1 MNLVNLFKKIL
12 PYVKPYRFLVAITL
26 FLTLIGSLLA
36 QVNAVVLD
44 WTVDSINALVGSP
57 EFTWGKAVKILTIV
71 SIVLLGKEILRAGI
85 SFAQRNFGE
94 KLRINISQ
102 SLSLGVVERIL
113 KYRMAFFARSENAP
127 GMLQARIDQGAS
139 SISRTI
145 QSFFIDLLPMIVSSV
160 LALILIFAANIYV
173 GLTAMAIVPVY
184 FWITSMQAKKL
195 KGSRRN
201 MRGFNEKRSGSIMTI
216 LESMNVVKSF
226 NREEIEMAK
235 QTELQTGFYGNQMKI
250 RKASFGYDSLKSFV
264 SQTGTV
270 LIIILTSYLVL
281 IGYPG
286 MTIGKIM
293 YHIML
298 FSNVTAPIS
307 QLQRIFDDL
316 NDAVIYAEG
325 YFDIVDA
332 DEEVEPTGGYRP
344 EKVVGNFEM
353 KGVDFT
359 YPNGTKALHDIS
371 LTVDSGKI
379 TALVGLSG
387 AGKSTIVNLLD
398 KFYEPDCGSITL
410 DGVDLKE
417 WDTRFL
423 RENIGLVLQKNHIFD
438 GTIEENIRYGNPGA
452 TIEEVHEAARK
463 ASLYDQVIALPKGF
477 ETAATNLSGG
487 QQQRVAIA
495 RMFLKNPPI
504 IFLDEPT
511 ASLDAIATEQIKS
524 AIDEIKKDRTVII
537 ISHSISQ
544 IIDSEMVYAL
554 KEGHLEQSG
563 TPDELYKKGGVYKD
577 IMDASARSL
586 NIEKLAQTIDF
597 SDDDDD

>member
-1 MNLVNLFKKIL
+1 MNLINLFKKIL

-57 EFTWGKAVKILTIV
+57 EFTWGKAARILTIV
-71 SIVLLGKEILRAGI
+71 SIVLLGKEIIRAGI
-85 SFAQRNFGE
+85 TFAQRNFGE

-160 LALILIFAANIYV
+160 LALILIFAANLYV
-173 GLTAMAIVPVY
+173 GLTALAIVPIY
-184 FWITSMQAKKL
+184 FWITSAQAKRL
-195 KGSRRN
+195 KSSRRN
-201 MRGFNEKRSGSIMTI
+201 MRCFNEKRSGSIKNI

-332 DEEVEPTGGYRP
+332 DEEVEPTGGYHP
-344 EKVVGNFEM
+344 EKVVGNFEI

-438 GTIEENIRYGNPGA
+438 GTIEENIRYGKPGA

>member
-1 MNLVNLFKKIL
+1 MTLAQLFKRII
-12 PYVKPYRFLVAITL
+12 PYVKPYRFLLVATL
-26 FLTLIGSLLA
+26 SLTLLGSLLA

-44 WTVDSINALVGSP
+44 RTVDAINALVGSP
-57 EFTWGKAVKILTIV
+57 DFTWAKAARILIIV
-71 SIVLLGKEILRAGI
+71 SIVLLGKEILRACI
-85 SFAQRNFGE
+85 SFGQSIFGE

-102 SLSLGVVERIL
+102 RLSLGVVERIL
-113 KYRMAFFARSENAP
+113 QYRMAFFAQSDNAP

-145 QSFFIDLLPMIVSSV
+145 QNFFINLLPMIVSSV
-160 LALILIFAANIYV
+160 LALILIFAANVYV
-173 GLTAMAIVPVY
+173 GLTALAIVPIY
-184 FWITSMQAKKL
+184 FWITSLQGRKL
-195 KGSRRN
+195 KSSRKN
-201 MRGFNEKRSGSIMTI
+201 MRGFNERRSGSIMSI

-226 NREEIEMAK
+226 NREEIELMK
-235 QTELQTGFYGNQMKI
+235 QTELQEGYYGNQLSI
-250 RKASFGYDSLKSFV
+250 RRASFGFDALKSFV

-298 FSNVTAPIS
+298 FSNVTAPITS
-307 QLQRIFDDL
+307 LQRIFDDL
-316 NDAVIYAEG
+316 NDALVYAEG

-332 DEEVEPTGGYRP
+332 DAELEPTGNYRP
-344 EKVVGNFEM
+344 EKVHGNFEM

-371 LTVDSGKI
+371 LKVESGKI

-398 KFYEPDCGSITL
+398 KFYEPDCGTITL
-410 DGVDLKE
+410 DGVDLRD

-438 GTIEENIRYGNPGA
+438 GSIEENIRYGKPDA
-452 TIEEVHEAARK
+452 TFEEVEEAAKK
-463 ASLYDQVIALPKGF
+463 ASVYDQVVALPKGF
-477 ETAATNLSGG
+477 ETAANHLSGG
-487 QQQRVAIA
+487 QQQRIALA

-524 AIDEIKKDRTVII
+524 AIDAIKKDRTVII

-563 TPDELYKKGGVYKD
+563 NPDELYRKGGVYKD
-577 IMDASARSL
+577 IVDASARSL
-586 NIEKLAQTIDF
+586 NIEKLAQTIA
-597 SDDDDD
+597 SQS

>member
-1 MNLVNLFKKIL
+1 MSV
-12 PYVKPYRFLVAITL
+12 
-26 FLTLIGSLLA
+26 
-36 QVNAVVLD
+36 
-44 WTVDSINALVGSP
+44 
-57 EFTWGKAVKILTIV
+57 
-71 SIVLLGKEILRAGI
+71 VLLGKEILRAGI
-85 SFAQRNFGE
+85 TFAQRNFGE

-102 SLSLGVVERIL
+102 SLSLGVVKRIL
-113 KYRMAFFARSENAP
+113 TYRMAFFARSENAP

-173 GLTAMAIVPVY
+173 GLTALAIVPVY

-201 MRGFNEKRSGSIMTI
+201 MRGFNEKRSGSIMNI

-226 NREEIEMAK
+226 NREEIEMNRQA
-235 QTELQTGFYGNQMKI
+235 ELQTGFYGNQMKI
-250 RKASFGYDSLKSFV
+250 RKAGFGYDSLKSFV

-281 IGYPG
+281 TGYPG

-344 EKVVGNFEM
+344 EKVIGNFEM

-359 YPNGTKALHDIS
+359 YPNGTKALHNIS
-371 LTVDSGKI
+371 LKVDSGKI

-410 DGVDLKE
+410 DGVDLRE
-417 WDTRFL
+417 WDTRYL

-438 GTIEENIRYGNPGA
+438 GTVEENIRYGKPGA

-463 ASLYDQVIALPKGF
+463 ASLYDQIVALPKGF

-511 ASLDAIATEQIKS
+511 ASLDAIATEQIKN
-524 AIDEIKKDRTVII
+524 AIDAIKKDRTVII

-554 KEGHLEQSG
+554 QEGHLEQSG
-563 TPDELYKKGGVYKD
+563 APDDLYKRGGVYKD

-586 NIEKLAQTIDF
+586 NIEKLAQTMGF
-597 SDDDDD
+597 SDDD

>member
-1 MNLVNLFKKIL
+1 
-12 PYVKPYRFLVAITL
+12 
-26 FLTLIGSLLA
+26 
-36 QVNAVVLD
+36 
-44 WTVDSINALVGSP
+44 
-57 EFTWGKAVKILTIV
+57 
-71 SIVLLGKEILRAGI
+71 
-85 SFAQRNFGE
+85 
-94 KLRINISQ
+94 
-102 SLSLGVVERIL
+102 
-113 KYRMAFFARSENAP
+113 
-127 GMLQARIDQGAS
+127 
-139 SISRTI
+139 
-145 QSFFIDLLPMIVSSV
+145 
-160 LALILIFAANIYV
+160 
-173 GLTAMAIVPVY
+173 
-184 FWITSMQAKKL
+184 
-195 KGSRRN
+195 
-201 MRGFNEKRSGSIMTI
+201 
-216 LESMNVVKSF
+216 
-226 NREEIEMAK
+226 
-235 QTELQTGFYGNQMKI
+235 
-250 RKASFGYDSLKSFV
+250 
-264 SQTGTV
+264 
-270 LIIILTSYLVL
+270 
-281 IGYPG
+281 
-286 MTIGKIM
+286 
-293 YHIML
+293 
-298 FSNVTAPIS
+298 
-307 QLQRIFDDL
+307 
-316 NDAVIYAEG
+316 
-325 YFDIVDA
+325 
-332 DEEVEPTGGYRP
+332 
-344 EKVVGNFEM
+344 
-353 KGVDFT
+353 
-359 YPNGTKALHDIS
+359 

-452 TIEEVHEAARK
+452 TIEEVREAARK